1 MHHVLTIDCLSEVE
15 SSLGEKKM
23 SRWLSL
29 ISLTT
34 LLLVAVPAKAQL
46 VDEFAPPKSNCCLA
60 GMSKSLTDQLQ
71 DWNQLGRYHTANES
85 LKKQPVEP
93 NRVVFIGDSITDMW
107 KLQESFPSKPYVNRG
122 ISGQTTAQMI
132 VRMYPD
138 VIDLKPAAIV
148 ILAGTN
154 DIASNTGP
162 ETATMVE
169 ENLMAMTDLALKHSI
184 KVILCSL
191 TPISDYADAPPNAEN
206 AAAPGGPAPKI
217 IQSVRR
223 PPAQILELNAWIK
236 KYAASVGAVYA
247 DYFSAVVDG
256 SGMLKEGFSA
266 DGLHP
271 NKQGY
276 ALMAP
281 VAQAAIEKAL
291 K

>member
-1 MHHVLTIDCLSEVE
+1 MY
-15 SSLGEKKM
+15 
-23 SRWLSL
+23 RLSL
-29 ISLTT
+29 ISFMC
-34 LLLVAVPAKAQL
+34 LLLLAVPAKAQL
-46 VDEFAPPKSNCCLA
+46 VDEFTPPKSNCCLA

-71 DWNQLGRYHTANES
+71 DWNQLGRYHAANEN
-85 LKKQPVEP
+85 LKKQPAEP
-93 NRVVFIGDSITDMW
+93 NRVVFMGDSITDMW
-107 KLQESFPSKPYVNRG
+107 KLQEFFPSKPYVNRG
-122 ISGQTTAQMI
+122 ISGQTTAQML

-154 DIASNTGP
+154 DIARNTGP

-169 ENLMAMTDLALKHSI
+169 ENLMAMTELAQKHGI

-191 TPISDYADAPPNAEN
+191 TPVSDYADAPPNSDN
-206 AAAPGGPAPKI
+206 PPSPGAPGPKI

-236 KYAASVGAVYA
+236 KYAASIGAVYA

-256 SGMLKEGFSA
+256 SGLLKEGFSG

-276 ALMAP
+276 TLMAP

>member
-1 MHHVLTIDCLSEVE
+1 
-15 SSLGEKKM
+15 M
-23 SRWLSL
+23 SRCLSL
-29 ISLTT
+29 ISFSS
-34 LLLVAVPAKAQL
+34 LLLLAAPAKAQL
-46 VDEFAPPKSNCCLA
+46 VDEFNTPKSNCCLS
-60 GMSKSLTDQLQ
+60 GMAKSLADQLQ
-71 DWNQLGRYHTANES
+71 DWNQLGRYHAANEN
-85 LKKQPVEP
+85 LKKQPTET
-93 NRVVFIGDSITDMW
+93 NRVVFMGDSITDLW
-107 KLQESFPSKPYVNRG
+107 KLEQSFPSKPYVNRG
-122 ISGQTTAQMI
+122 IGGQTTPQML

-138 VIDLKPAAIV
+138 VIDLKPAAV
-148 ILAGTN
+148 LILAGTN
-154 DIASNTGP
+154 DIARNTGP
-162 ETATMVE
+162 ETTTMVE
-169 ENLMAMTDLALKHSI
+169 ENLMAMTDLAQKHGI

-191 TPISDYADAPPNAEN
+191 TPISDYVDAPPSGGNPPSPG
-206 AAAPGGPAPKI
+206 APTPKL
-217 IQSVRR
+217 IQSAGR

-256 SGMLKEGFSA
+256 NGMLKDGLSG

>member
-1 MHHVLTIDCLSEVE
+1 
-15 SSLGEKKM
+15 M
-23 SRWLSL
+23 SRCLSL
-29 ISLTT
+29 ISFFG
-34 LLLVAVPAKAQL
+34 LLFVAVPAKAQL
-46 VDEFAPPKSNCCLA
+46 VDEFTPPRSNCCLA

-71 DWNQLGRYHTANES
+71 DWNQLGRYHAANEN
-85 LKKQPVEP
+85 LNKQPAEP
-93 NRVVFIGDSITDMW
+93 GRVVFMGDSITDMW
-107 KLQESFPSKPYVNRG
+107 KLEQSFPSKPYVNRG
-122 ISGQTTAQMI
+122 ISGQTTAQML

-154 DIASNTGP
+154 DIARNTGP

-169 ENLMAMTDLALKHSI
+169 ENLMAMTELAQKHGI

-191 TPISDYADAPPNAEN
+191 TPISDYVDAPPNAEN
-206 AAAPGGPAPKI
+206 PPPPGAPVPKL

-223 PPAQILELNAWIK
+223 PPAQVLELNVWIK
-236 KYAASVGAVYA
+236 KYAASVGAIYA

-256 SGMLKEGFSA
+256 SGMLKEGLSG

-281 VAQAAIEKAL
+281 VAQASIEKAL

>member
-1 MHHVLTIDCLSEVE
+1 
-15 SSLGEKKM
+15 M
-23 SRWLSL
+23 SRCFSL
-29 ISLTT
+29 VSFFG
-34 LLLVAVPAKAQL
+34 LLLVAVPAQAQL
-46 VDEFAPPKSNCCLA
+46 VEEFSPPKSNCCLA
-60 GMSKSLTDQLQ
+60 GMAKSLTDQLQ
-71 DWNQLGRYHTANES
+71 DWNQLGRYHLANEN
-85 LKKQPVEP
+85 LKKQPAEP
-93 NRVVFIGDSITDMW
+93 GRVVFIGDSITDMW
-107 KLQESFPSKPYVNRG
+107 KLDQSFPSKPYVNRG
-122 ISGQTTAQMI
+122 ISGQTTAQML

-138 VIDLKPAAIV
+138 VIDLKPAGIV

-154 DIASNTGP
+154 DIARNTGP

-169 ENLMAMTDLALKHSI
+169 ENLMSMTELAQKHGI

-191 TPISDYADAPPNAEN
+191 TPISDYADAPASGDNPPPPG
-206 AAAPGGPAPKI
+206 APGPKL
-217 IQSVRR
+217 IQSARR

-236 KYAASVGAVYA
+236 NYAASVGAAYA

-256 SGMLKEGFSA
+256 SGMLKEGVSG

>member
-1 MHHVLTIDCLSEVE
+1 MSRCLSLVLFF
-15 SSLGEKKM
+15 S
-23 SRWLSL
+23 
-29 ISLTT
+29 

-46 VDEFAPPKSNCCLA
+46 VDEFTPPRSNCCLA

-71 DWNQLGRYHTANES
+71 DWNQLGRYHAANEN

-93 NRVVFIGDSITDMW
+93 SRVVFMGDSITDMW
-107 KLQESFPSKPYVNRG
+107 KLDQSFPSKPYINRG
-122 ISGQTTAQMI
+122 IGGQTTAQML

-154 DIASNTGP
+154 DIARNTGP

-169 ENLMAMTDLALKHSI
+169 ENLMAMTELAQKHGI

-191 TPISDYADAPPNAEN
+191 TPISDYADAPPSGDNSPTGAS
-206 AAAPGGPAPKI
+206 PKL

-223 PPAQILELNAWIK
+223 PPAQILELNTWIR

-256 SGMLKEGFSA
+256 SGMLKEGFSG

-276 ALMAP
+276 GLMAP
-281 VAQAAIEKAL
+281 VAQAAIEKAM

>member
-1 MHHVLTIDCLSEVE
+1 
-15 SSLGEKKM
+15 
-23 SRWLSL
+23 
-29 ISLTT
+29 
-34 LLLVAVPAKAQL
+34 LLLVAVPAKGQL

-71 DWNQLGRYHTANES
+71 DWNQLGRYHAANEI
-85 LKKQPVEP
+85 LKKQPAEP
-93 NRVVFIGDSITDMW
+93 KRVVFMGDSITDMW

-122 ISGQTTAQMI
+122 ISGQTTSQML
-132 VRMYPD
+132 VRIYPD
-138 VIDLKPAAIV
+138 AIDLKPAAIV

-154 DIASNTGP
+154 DVARNTGP

-169 ENLMAMTDLALKHSI
+169 ENLMAMSELAQKHGI

-191 TPISDYADAPPNAEN
+191 TPISDYADAPTNTDNAPPPG
-206 AAAPGGPAPKI
+206 APVPKL

-236 KYAASVGAVYA
+236 KYAASVGAAYA
-247 DYFSAVVDG
+247 DYFSAVVDA
-256 SGMLKEGFSA
+256 SGMLKDGFSG

-271 NKQGY
+271 NKEGY

-281 VAQAAIEKAL
+281 VAQAAIDKAL

>member
-1 MHHVLTIDCLSEVE
+1 
-15 SSLGEKKM
+15 M
-23 SRWLSL
+23 SRSLLL
-29 ISLTT
+29 ISCSS

-46 VDEFAPPKSNCCLA
+46 VDEFNPPKSNCCLA
-60 GMSKSLTDQLQ
+60 GMAKSLADQLQ
-71 DWNQLGRYHTANES
+71 DWNQLGRYYSANEN
-85 LKKQPVEP
+85 LKKQPSEP
-93 NRVVFIGDSITDMW
+93 SRVVFMGDSITDMW
-107 KLQESFPSKPYVNRG
+107 KLEQSFPSKPYVNRG
-122 ISGQTTAQMI
+122 IGGQTTAQML

-138 VIDLKPAAIV
+138 VIDLKPAAVV

-154 DIASNTGP
+154 DIARNTGP

-169 ENLMAMTDLALKHSI
+169 ENLMAMTELAQKHGI
-184 KVILCSL
+184 KVIFCSL
-191 TPISDYADAPPNAEN
+191 TPISDYVDAPSNGDNPPP
-206 AAAPGGPAPKI
+206 PGASGSKL
-217 IQSVRR
+217 IQSARR

-256 SGMLKEGFSA
+256 SGMLKEGLSG

>member
-1 MHHVLTIDCLSEVE
+1 MHDILAIADVCRIISR
-15 SSLGEKKM
+15 GNKM
-23 SRWLSL
+23 SRCLLL
-29 ISLTT
+29 ISFFG

-46 VDEFAPPKSNCCLA
+46 VDEFTPPKSNCCLA

-71 DWNQLGRYHTANES
+71 DWNQLGRYHAANEN
-85 LKKQPVEP
+85 LKKQPAEP
-93 NRVVFIGDSITDMW
+93 NRVVFMGDSITDMW
-107 KLQESFPSKPYVNRG
+107 KLEQSFPSKPYVNRG
-122 ISGQTTAQMI
+122 IGGQTTAQML
-132 VRMYPD
+132 VRMFPD
-138 VIDLKPAAIV
+138 VIDLKPAAII

-154 DIASNTGP
+154 DIARNTGP

-169 ENLMAMTDLALKHSI
+169 ENLMAMTELAQKHGI

-191 TPISDYADAPPNAEN
+191 TPISDYADVPPSGDNPPPSSA
-206 AAAPGGPAPKI
+206 GIPKL
-217 IQSVRR
+217 IQSARR
-223 PPAQILELNAWIK
+223 PPAQIVDLNAWIK
-236 KYAASVGAVYA
+236 NYAAHAGAVYA

-256 SGMLKEGFSA
+256 NGMLKDGLSG

-281 VAQAAIEKAL
+281 VAEAAIEKAL

>member
-1 MHHVLTIDCLSEVE
+1 
-15 SSLGEKKM
+15 M
-23 SRWLSL
+23 SRRPWL
-29 ISLTT
+29 ISFFG
-34 LLLVAVPAKAQL
+34 LLLVAVTAKAQL
-46 VDEFAPPKSNCCLA
+46 VDEFNPPKSNCCLA
-60 GMSKSLTDQLQ
+60 GMAKSLTDQLQ
-71 DWNQLGRYHTANES
+71 DWNQLGRYHAANENF
-85 LKKQPVEP
+85 KKQPAEP
-93 NRVVFIGDSITDMW
+93 GRVVFMGDSITDMW
-107 KLQESFPSKPYVNRG
+107 KLEQSFPSKPYVNRG
-122 ISGQTTAQMI
+122 IGGQTTSQML

-138 VIDLKPAAIV
+138 VIDVKPAAVV

-154 DIASNTGP
+154 DIAGNTGP

-169 ENLMAMTDLALKHSI
+169 ENLMAMTELAQKHGI
-184 KVILCSL
+184 KAILCSL
-191 TPISDYADAPPNAEN
+191 TPISDYVDTPPSGENPPPGAPVS
-206 AAAPGGPAPKI
+206 KL
-217 IQSVRR
+217 IQSARR

-256 SGMLKEGFSA
+256 NGMLKEGFSG

>member
-1 MHHVLTIDCLSEVE
+1 MARCPL
-15 SSLGEKKM
+15 
-23 SRWLSL
+23 L
-29 ISLTT
+29 ISFFG
-34 LLLVAVPAKAQL
+34 LLLVGAPAKAQL
-46 VDEFAPPKSNCCLA
+46 VDEFNPPKSNCCLA
-60 GMSKSLTDQLQ
+60 GMAKSLADQLQ
-71 DWNQLGRYHTANES
+71 DWNQLGRYHPANEN
-85 LKKQPVEP
+85 LKKQPAEP
-93 NRVVFIGDSITDMW
+93 NRVVFMGDSITDLW
-107 KLQESFPSKPYVNRG
+107 KLDQSFPSKPYVNRG
-122 ISGQTTAQMI
+122 IGGQTTAQML

-154 DIASNTGP
+154 DIARNTGP
-162 ETATMVE
+162 ETGAMVE
-169 ENLMAMTDLALKHSI
+169 ENLMAMTELAQKHGI

-191 TPISDYADAPPNAEN
+191 TPISDYADAPSSAEN
-206 AAAPGGPAPKI
+206 PPPSGAPGLKL
-217 IQSVRR
+217 IQSARR

-236 KYAASVGAVYA
+236 KYAAGVGAVYA

-256 SGMLKEGFSA
+256 NGMLKDGLSG

>member
-1 MHHVLTIDCLSEVE
+1 
-15 SSLGEKKM
+15 M
-23 SRWLSL
+23 SRRLLL
-29 ISLTT
+29 ISFIG
-34 LLLVAVPAKAQL
+34 LLPVAAPAKAQL
-46 VDEFAPPKSNCCLA
+46 ADEFNTPKSNCCLS
-60 GMSKSLTDQLQ
+60 GMAKSLADQLQ
-71 DWNQLGRYHTANES
+71 DWNQLGRYHTANDN
-85 LKKQPVEP
+85 LKKQPAEP
-93 NRVVFIGDSITDMW
+93 SRVVFMGDSITDMW
-107 KLQESFPSKPYVNRG
+107 KLDQSFPSKPYVNRG
-122 ISGQTTAQMI
+122 ISGQTTAQML

-154 DIASNTGP
+154 DIARNTGP

-169 ENLMAMTDLALKHSI
+169 ENLMAMTELAQKHGI

-191 TPISDYADAPPNAEN
+191 TPISDYADAPSSADNAP
-206 AAAPGGPAPKI
+206 APGGPAPKL

-247 DYFSAVVDG
+247 DYSSAVVDG
-256 SGMLKEGFSA
+256 NGMLKEGFSG

>member
-1 MHHVLTIDCLSEVE
+1 
-15 SSLGEKKM
+15 M
-23 SRWLSL
+23 SRSLLL
-29 ISLTT
+29 ISFIG

-46 VDEFAPPKSNCCLA
+46 VDEFNSPKSNCCLA
-60 GMSKSLTDQLQ
+60 GMAKSLTDQLQ
-71 DWNQLGRYHTANES
+71 DWNQLGRYHAANEN
-85 LKKQPVEP
+85 LKKQPAEP
-93 NRVVFIGDSITDMW
+93 HRVVFMGDSITDMW
-107 KLQESFPSKPYVNRG
+107 KLDQSFPSQPYVNRG
-122 ISGQTTAQMI
+122 ISGQTTAQML

-138 VIDLKPAAIV
+138 VIDLKPAAVV

-154 DIASNTGP
+154 DIARNTGP

-169 ENLMAMTDLALKHSI
+169 ENLMAMTELAQKHGI

-191 TPISDYADAPPNAEN
+191 TPISDYAEAPPNADN
-206 AAAPGGPAPKI
+206 PPPPGAPGPKLV
-217 IQSVRR
+217 QSVRR

-236 KYAASVGAVYA
+236 KYAAGVGAVYA

-256 SGMLKEGFSA
+256 NGMLKDGLSG

-281 VAQAAIEKAL
+281 VAQAAIENAL

>member
-1 MHHVLTIDCLSEVE
+1 
-15 SSLGEKKM
+15 M
-23 SRWLSL
+23 SRFLLL
-29 ISLTT
+29 ISFFS

-46 VDEFAPPKSNCCLA
+46 VDEFNPQKSNCCLA
-60 GMSKSLTDQLQ
+60 GMAKSLADQLQ
-71 DWNQLGRYHTANES
+71 DWNQLGRYHAADEN
-85 LKKQPVEP
+85 LKKQPAEP
-93 NRVVFIGDSITDMW
+93 RVVFMGDSITDMW
-107 KLQESFPSKPYVNRG
+107 KLDQSFPSRPYVNRG
-122 ISGQTTAQMI
+122 ISGQTTAQML
-132 VRMYPD
+132 VRIYPD
-138 VIDLKPAAIV
+138 VIDLKPAAVV

-154 DIASNTGP
+154 DIARNTGP

-169 ENLMAMTDLALKHSI
+169 ENLMAMTELAQKHGI

-191 TPISDYADAPPNAEN
+191 TPISDYAEAPPNADN
-206 AAAPGGPAPKI
+206 PPPPGAPGPKLV
-217 IQSVRR
+217 QSARR

-236 KYAASVGAVYA
+236 KYAAGVGAVYA

-256 SGMLKEGFSA
+256 NGMLKDGLSG

-281 VAQAAIEKAL
+281 VAQAAIENVL